1 MTPRTPA
8 SSLSQVAASD
18 RPSFAGRRLGQTM
31 RDQHSQVLQRML
43 LRRLMDGSGAGAGNA
58 DPEKRAPGW
67 QVRCTRCGFT
77 EPWGKYGVRLGAA
90 SWKKYT
96 IGRCAQCRRL
106 GFHAIER
113 RPTAAT

>member
-1 MTPRTPA
+1 MK
-8 SSLSQVAASD
+8 
-18 RPSFAGRRLGQTM
+18 
-31 RDQHSQVLQRML
+31 DQHSQDLQRML
-43 LRRLMDGSGAGAGNA
+43 LRRLMDGSRAGEPP

-77 EPWGKYGVRLGAA
+77 EPWGKYGVRLHAA

-96 IGRCAQCRRL
+96 LGRCAQCRRL

-113 RPTAAT
+113 RPPATT

>member
-1 MTPRTPA
+1 MK
-8 SSLSQVAASD
+8 
-18 RPSFAGRRLGQTM
+18 
-31 RDQHSQVLQRML
+31 DQHSRSLQSLL
-43 LRRLMDGSGAGAGNA
+43 LRRLMDGSPAGQPP

-77 EPWGKYGVRLGAA
+77 EPWGMYGVRLHAV

-96 IGRCAQCRRL
+96 FGRCAQCRRF

-113 RPTAAT
+113 RPPEAT